1 MFIMSL
7 LPIEIMTVIFCA
19 ANIAAFLAFFLD
31 KRRSEADLWRIPE
44 RILLSLAFWGG
55 SLGALAGQ
63 QILRHKTRK
72 EPFRSRLAAIA
83 FFHIV
88 LAVILLVPA
97 LRSVLFLIVEQI
109 IHYAGSR

>member
-1 MFIMSL
+1 MNL
-7 LPIEIMTVIFCA
+7 LPTEAIAVILCA
-19 ANIAAFLAFFLD
+19 ANVAAFLAFLLD

-44 RILLSLAFWGG
+44 RTLLSLAFWGG

-72 EPFRSRLAAIA
+72 EPFRSHLMVIA

-88 LAVILLVPA
+88 LAVILLEPA
-97 LRSVLFLIVEQI
+97 LQNLLLQIVKQI
-109 IHYAGSR
+109 ILYAGSR